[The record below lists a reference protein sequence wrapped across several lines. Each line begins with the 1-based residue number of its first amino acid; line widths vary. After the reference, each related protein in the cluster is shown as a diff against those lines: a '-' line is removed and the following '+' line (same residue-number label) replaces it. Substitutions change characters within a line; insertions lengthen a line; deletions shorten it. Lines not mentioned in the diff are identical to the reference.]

1 MTAALRQLPGLV
13 PLSTFLGLC
22 LLVAIAYPA
31 LVVLPQDVT
40 PGHLL
45 MLTSLPIWALASA
58 QRPMTSFDHSGR
70 FAILIILGC
79 CGLLILCAIL
89 SAFIA
94 AEPFRVART
103 VVSFSTAFAMFTI
116 VNGTATPGRLR
127 LLLVTLCLALVGVC
141 ILSVLAFF
149 EPSLNAAIFR
159 GADRASGF
167 FKNPNQFGIALSTIL
182 PPAAALFL
190 ANRHKLLWGT
200 ALISLVLGLIA
211 SGSKTNLMISVSTVL
226 ALLVLWCVMA
236 YQGRERVVR
245 LILAV
250 FTYFATMA
258 LALTVLSILNPR
270 ALALLQQFFSGD
282 TPHSV
287 DSRMGLW
294 EESLEL
300 FIHNPI
306 LGVGAGQPLQS
317 GVSHSHNVLLEFAR
331 TLGVPGLVLIS
342 ILILATTICCFDT
355 IQKSLLAKGAKLEA
369 RCVCIGLS
377 LSPLAYI
384 AANFT
389 SDSFGPTTSPFLYA
403 TLFLG
408 LANRGFLLRA
418 T

>member
-1 MTAALRQLPGLV
+1 MTTATRQLPGLA

-22 LLVAIAYPA
+22 LLVTIAYPA
-31 LVVLPQDVT
+31 LVAFPQDVT

-45 MLTSLPIWALASA
+45 MLICLPVWALASA
-58 QRPMTSFDHSGR
+58 QRPVPAFDHSGR

-79 CGLLILCAIL
+79 CGMMVLCAIL

-103 VVSFSTAFAMFTI
+103 VVSFSTAFAMFTMM
-116 VNGTATPGRLR
+116 NGTATPGRLH
-127 LLLVTLCLALVGVC
+127 LLLATLSLALVGVC
-141 ILSVLAFF
+141 ILSFLAFF
-149 EPSLNAAIFR
+149 EPGLNAAIFR

-167 FKNPNQFGIALSTIL
+167 FKNPNQFGIALSTVL
-182 PPAAALFL
+182 PPTAALFL
-190 ANRHKLLWGT
+190 SNRHKLWWAA
-200 ALISLVLGLIA
+200 ALICLILGLIA
-211 SGSKTNLMISVSTVL
+211 SGSKTNLMISVASVL
-226 ALLVLWCVMA
+226 TLLILWCILA

-245 LILAV
+245 LVLAV
-250 FTYFATMA
+250 VAYVTTMA
-258 LALTVLSILNPR
+258 LALTVLSVLNPR
-270 ALALLQQFFSGD
+270 ALALLQQFFQGD

-294 EESLEL
+294 EDSLAL
-300 FIHNPI
+300 FIQNPI
-306 LGVGAGQPLQS
+306 LGVGAGQPIQS
-317 GVSHSHNVLLEFAR
+317 GVSHSHNVMLEFAR
-331 TLGVPGLVLIS
+331 TLGVPGLVLIT
-342 ILILATTICCFDT
+342 ILILAITICCFDT
-355 IQKSLLAKGAKLEA
+355 IRKSLLAKGAPLEG
-369 RCVCIGLS
+369 RCVCIGLA

-389 SDSFGPTTSPFLYA
+389 SDSFGPTTSAFLYA